1 MDKLKKCPFC
11 GGIARPENNEDMK
24 WLASVPT
31 NYWVRCI
38 CCGCETA
45 ICDEPEQAAE
55 KWQARVGGLAK
66 INLDTIYVNKTRII
80 ETTKVKQNWTAA
92 VIGTLSGFVA
102 GAIVGLTR

>member
-11 GGIARPENNEDMK
+11 GGIARPENNENMK
-24 WLASVPT
+24 WLAGVPT

-66 INLDTIYVNKTRII
+66 INLDKNPQPINLEKNKGGSDER
-80 ETTKVKQNWTAA
+80 
-92 VIGTLSGFVA
+92 
-102 GAIVGLTR
+102 